1 MSKKKEKIDKIN
13 IITLGNSS
21 VGKTSLIQR
30 YVDEIFEDT
39 FATIGFNTKFKTKIL
54 SNGEKLKVF
63 FYDTSGQEK
72 YNSLSFNYIKNCHG
86 ILLMYDIS
94 NKKSFI
100 KIKDW
105 LNNIFEHKDKD
116 FPILL
121 LGNKCDLEEK
131 REVTKEEGDQLA
143 KELKLNFYETS
154 NKDNINIEKAIT
166 ELIEMIY
173 KRLGKEFEGFETDQV
188 KLEKSKN
195 KKKSKKRS

>member
-54 SNGEKLKVF
+54 SNGEKLKVY

-94 NKKSFI
+94 KKESFI

-105 LNNIFEHKDKD
+105 LKNIFEHKDKD

-195 KKKSKKRS
+195 IKKGKKRC

>member
-30 YVDEIFEDT
+30 YVDEIFKDT
-39 FATIGFNTKFKTKIL
+39 LATIGFNTKFKTKIL
-54 SNGEKLKVF
+54 SNGEKLKVY

-94 NKKSFI
+94 KKESFL

-166 ELIEMIY
+166 ELIEMVY
-173 KRLGKEFEGFETDQV
+173 KKLGKEFEGFETDQV

-195 KKKSKKRS
+195 IKKGKKC

>member
-1 MSKKKEKIDKIN
+1 MSKEKIDKIN

-21 VGKTSLIQR
+21 VGKSSLIQR
-30 YVDEIFEDT
+30 YVDEIFADT
-39 FATIGFNTKFKTKIL
+39 MATIGFNSKYKTKIL
-54 SNGEKLKVF
+54 SNGEKLKVC

-72 YNSLSFNYIKNCHG
+72 YNSLSFNYIKNSHG

-94 NKKSFI
+94 KKETFL

-105 LNNIFEHKDKD
+105 IKNIYQHKDED

-121 LGNKCDLEEK
+121 LGNKCDLKEE

-143 KELKLNFYETS
+143 KELKLIFFETS
-154 NKDNINIEKAIT
+154 SKEDINIEKAIT

-173 KRLGKEFEGFETDQV
+173 KRLGKTFAGFETDKV

-195 KKKSKKRS
+195 TKKSKKC

>member
-30 YVDEIFEDT
+30 YVDEIFKDT
-39 FATIGFNTKFKTKIL
+39 FATIGFNTKFKNKIL

-195 KKKSKKRS
+195 IKKGKKC

>member
-30 YVDEIFEDT
+30 YVDEIFKDT
-39 FATIGFNTKFKTKIL
+39 LATIGFNTKFKTKIL
-54 SNGEKLKVF
+54 SNGEKLKVY

-94 NKKSFI
+94 KKESFL

-195 KKKSKKRS
+195 IKKGKKRC

>member
-30 YVDEIFEDT
+30 YVDEIFKDT
-39 FATIGFNTKFKTKIL
+39 LATIGFNAKFKTKIL
-54 SNGEKLKVF
+54 SNGEKLKVY

-94 NKKSFI
+94 KKESFT

-105 LNNIFEHKDKD
+105 LKNILEHKDKD

-195 KKKSKKRS
+195 IKKGKKRC

>member
-1 MSKKKEKIDKIN
+1 MSKEKEKIDKIN

-21 VGKTSLIQR
+21 VGKSSLIQR
-30 YVDEIFEDT
+30 YVDEIFADT
-39 FATIGFNTKFKTKIL
+39 MATIGFNSKYKTKIL
-54 SNGEKLKVF
+54 SNGEKLKVC

-105 LNNIFEHKDKD
+105 LKNIYEHKDED

-121 LGNKCDLEEK
+121 LGNKCDLKEE

-143 KELKLNFYETS
+143 KELKLIFFETS
-154 NKDNINIEKAIT
+154 SKEDINIEKAIT

-173 KRLGKEFEGFETDQV
+173 KRLGKTFAGFETDKV

-195 KKKSKKRS
+195 TKKSKKC

>member
-1 MSKKKEKIDKIN
+1 MSKKKEKNDKIN

-21 VGKTSLIQR
+21 VGKSSLIQR
-30 YVDEIFEDT
+30 YVDEKFADT
-39 FATIGFNTKFKTKIL
+39 LATIGFNTKFKTKIL
-54 SNGEKLKVF
+54 SNGEKLKVV

-72 YNSLSFNYIKNCHG
+72 YNSLSYNYIKNSNG

-94 NKKSFI
+94 KKESFI

-195 KKKSKKRS
+195 IKKGKKC

>member
-21 VGKTSLIQR
+21 VGKSSLIQR
-30 YVDEIFEDT
+30 YVDEKFADT
-39 FATIGFNTKFKTKIL
+39 LATIGFNSKYKTKIL
-54 SNGEKLKVF
+54 SNGEKLKVV

-72 YNSLSFNYIKNCHG
+72 YNSLSYNYIKNSNG

-94 NKKSFI
+94 KKESFL

-105 LNNIFEHKDKD
+105 LKNIYEHKDED

-143 KELKLNFYETS
+143 NELKLIFYETS
-154 NKDNINIEKAIT
+154 SKEDINIEKAIT

-173 KRLGKEFEGFETDQV
+173 KSLGKKFAGFETDQV

-195 KKKSKKRS
+195 VKKSKKC

>member
-195 KKKSKKRS
+195 IKKGKKC

>member
-39 FATIGFNTKFKTKIL
+39 FATIGFNTKFKNKIL

-173 KRLGKEFEGFETDQV
+173 KKLGKEFEGFETDQV

-195 KKKSKKRS
+195 IKKGKKRC

>member
-30 YVDEIFEDT
+30 YVDEIFKDT
-39 FATIGFNTKFKTKIL
+39 LATIGFNTKFKTKIL

-166 ELIEMIY
+166 ELIEMVY
-173 KRLGKEFEGFETDQV
+173 KKLGKEFEGFETDQV

-195 KKKSKKRS
+195 IKKGKKRC

>member
-30 YVDEIFEDT
+30 YVDEIFKDT
-39 FATIGFNTKFKTKIL
+39 LATIGFNTKFKTKIL
-54 SNGEKLKVF
+54 SNGEKLKVY

-166 ELIEMIY
+166 ELIEMVY
-173 KRLGKEFEGFETDQV
+173 KKLGKEFEGFETDQV

-195 KKKSKKRS
+195 IKKGKKC

>member
-166 ELIEMIY
+166 ELIEMVY
-173 KRLGKEFEGFETDQV
+173 KKLGKEFEGFETDQV

-195 KKKSKKRS
+195 IKKGKKRC

>member
-39 FATIGFNTKFKTKIL
+39 FATIGFNTKFKNKIL
-54 SNGEKLKVF
+54 SNGEKLKVY

-94 NKKSFI
+94 KKESFL

-173 KRLGKEFEGFETDQV
+173 KRLGKTFAGFETDKV

-195 KKKSKKRS
+195 VKKSKKC

>member
-166 ELIEMIY
+166 ELIEMVY
-173 KRLGKEFEGFETDQV
+173 KKLGKEFEGFETDQV

-195 KKKSKKRS
+195 IKKGKKC

>member
-39 FATIGFNTKFKTKIL
+39 FATIGFNTKFKNKIL

-195 KKKSKKRS
+195 IKKGKKRC

>member
-54 SNGEKLKVF
+54 SNGEKLKVY

-94 NKKSFI
+94 EKQSFL

-105 LNNIFEHKDKD
+105 LKNIYEHKDED

-195 KKKSKKRS
+195 IKKGKKRC

>member
-1 MSKKKEKIDKIN
+1 MSKEKEKIDKIN

-39 FATIGFNTKFKTKIL
+39 FATIGFNTKFKNKIL

-173 KRLGKEFEGFETDQV
+173 KRLGKTFAGFETDKV

-195 KKKSKKRS
+195 VKKSKKC

>member
-94 NKKSFI
+94 KKESFL

-173 KRLGKEFEGFETDQV
+173 KKLGKEFEGFETDQV

-195 KKKSKKRS
+195 IKKGKKRC

>member
-1 MSKKKEKIDKIN
+1 MSKKKEKVDKIN

-30 YVDEIFEDT
+30 YVDDNFENT

-54 SNGEKLKVF
+54 SNGEKLKVNF
-63 FYDTSGQEK
+63 FDTSGQEK
-72 YNSLSFNYIKNCHG
+72 YYSLSYNYIKNSDG
-86 ILLMYDIS
+86 ILLMYDIT
-94 NKKSFI
+94 KKESFL

-105 LNNIFEHKDKD
+105 LKNIFEHKDEN

-121 LGNKCDLEEK
+121 LGNKCDLEAE
-131 REVTKEEGDQLA
+131 REVTKEEGIQLA
-143 KELKLNFYETS
+143 NELKLKFYETS

-173 KRLGKEFEGFETDQV
+173 ERLGKEFAGFETDQV

-195 KKKSKKRS
+195 IKKSKKFC

>member
-39 FATIGFNTKFKTKIL
+39 FATIGFNTKFKNKIL

-94 NKKSFI
+94 KKESFI

-166 ELIEMIY
+166 ELIEMVY
-173 KRLGKEFEGFETDQV
+173 KKLGKEFEGFETDQV

-195 KKKSKKRS
+195 IKKGKKC

>member
-1 MSKKKEKIDKIN
+1 MSKEKIDKIN

-30 YVDEIFEDT
+30 YVDEIFKDT
-39 FATIGFNTKFKTKIL
+39 LATIGFNTKFKTKIL

-94 NKKSFI
+94 KKESFL

-105 LNNIFEHKDKD
+105 LKNIFEHKDKD

-166 ELIEMIY
+166 ELIEMVY
-173 KRLGKEFEGFETDQV
+173 KKLGKEFEGFETDQV

-195 KKKSKKRS
+195 IKKGKKRC

>member
-39 FATIGFNTKFKTKIL
+39 FATIGFNTKFKNKIL

-166 ELIEMIY
+166 ELIEMVY
-173 KRLGKEFEGFETDQV
+173 KKLGKEFEGFETDQV

-195 KKKSKKRS
+195 IKKGKKRC

>member
-30 YVDEIFEDT
+30 YVDEIFKDT
-39 FATIGFNTKFKTKIL
+39 LATIGFNTKFKTKIL
-54 SNGEKLKVF
+54 SNGEKLKVY

-94 NKKSFI
+94 KKESFI

-166 ELIEMIY
+166 ELIEMVY
-173 KRLGKEFEGFETDQV
+173 KKLGKEFEGFETDQV

-195 KKKSKKRS
+195 IKKGKKRC

>member
-39 FATIGFNTKFKTKIL
+39 FATIGFNTKFKNKIL

-166 ELIEMIY
+166 ELIEMVY
-173 KRLGKEFEGFETDQV
+173 KKLGKEFEGFETDQV

-195 KKKSKKRS
+195 IKKGKKC